1 MPKDTCDKIG
11 ISLGVCVAGG
21 RVVAACLADPGLL
34 SKANAAGEI
43 ASRVY
48 QAMVLQARAEAATLE
63 PEQFMSASEVAGLP
77 PVCCTATQ
85 AGK

>member
-1 MPKDTCDKIG
+1 MQVENGHGGQAADKIE

-48 QAMVLQARAEAATLE
+48 QAMVLQARAEA
-63 PEQFMSASEVAGLP
+63 
-77 PVCCTATQ
+77 Q
-85 AGK
+85 ARTDGCD